1 MFDGFAEWLL
11 QVAGRAVG
19 QVVGQLL
26 ATLESTTRVSFT
38 SGWWT
43 EPQSQDV
50 VGMIG
55 GLAAALLAICLFAA
69 LVQGLFAGQPTMV
82 LRAVAVEAPVSVFMM
97 VVLAAGATLLLQFT
111 DAASAA
117 VFGGDGAVAQALTTI
132 ATPTMGSSALS
143 GVLLAL
149 FGVGAFLVWLELVVR
164 EALIYMVVAVAPL
177 VLAARV
183 WPAMQP
189 AWRKL
194 VDVGV
199 ALILSKFFI
208 ALALRLGA
216 AAVNTGSTDGVELS
230 GLLTGSS
237 LMLIAAFM
245 PFTLLRLLD
254 VMGAAAVAQ
263 GISGAPARAVREGI
277 QLGYYARGLH
287 ALARGGTPAAVAAG
301 AGAGAGGHGGGPGEL
316 GVGPRSAGLGP
327 GPGPA
332 GGLGSGWRP
341 SGMGSGPR
349 PGGALGP
356 GPRGLG
362 PGSGRGVGPGPRGIG
377 PGPRGIGPGPR
388 PIGPGPRGVGSGP
401 RAVGPGSGSAAGA
414 AAESRGAGPPPEDP
428 RGVAPPPRGPS
439 AGPPLSGAPSGRPA
453 RAGAPPS
460 GSAAMGA
467 GVRPSRAAVTPI
479 GSRPTTV
486 RAAATSPPLR
496 VVDLPSVRRTT

>member
-1 MFDGFAEWLL
+1 MFDGFADWLL

-19 QVVGQLL
+19 QVVGELL

-43 EPQSQDV
+43 EAQSQDV

-55 GLAAALLAICLFAA
+55 GLAAALLVICLVAA
-69 LVQGLFAGQPTMV
+69 LVQGLLAGQPAMV

-111 DAASAA
+111 DAASAE

-132 ATPTMGSSALS
+132 ATPAMGSSALS
-143 GVLLAL
+143 GILLAL

-216 AAVNTGSTDGVELS
+216 AAVNTGSTDGIELP

-245 PFTLLRLLD
+245 PFTLMRLLD

-287 ALARGGTPAAVAAG
+287 ALARGGTPAAAG
-301 AGAGAGGHGGGPGEL
+301 AGAGAGGPGGGPGEL
-316 GVGPRSAGLGP
+316 GGGPRPAGLGP
-327 GPGPA
+327 GPGPG
-332 GGLGSGWRP
+332 GGLGPGSRP
-341 SGMGSGPR
+341 SGVGSGSR
-349 PGGALGP
+349 RGGALGP
-356 GPRGLG
+356 GPRGVG
-362 PGSGRGVGPGPRGIG
+362 PGARGIGRARGIGPGPRSIEPGPRGIG
-377 PGPRGIGPGPR
+377 PGPRAVGP
-388 PIGPGPRGVGSGP
+388 GP
-401 RAVGPGSGSAAGA
+401 RAVGPGSGSTEGA
-414 AAESRGAGPPPEDP
+414 TPGPGGSAPPPDGP
-428 RGVAPPPRGPS
+428 RGVAPPPGGPS
-439 AGPPLSGAPSGRPA
+439 SGRPQPGAA
-453 RAGAPPS
+453 RGGRPRSGPAAG
-460 GSAAMGA
+460 GVT
-467 GVRPSRAAVTPI
+467 VRPGRAAVRPI
-479 GSRPTTV
+479 GALPASVRP
-486 RAAATSPPLR
+486 AAAPPPLR

>member
-19 QVVGQLL
+19 QVVGELL
-26 ATLESTTRVSFT
+26 AALESTTRVSFT

-55 GLAAALLAICLFAA
+55 GLAAALLVICLFAA
-69 LVQGLFAGQPTMV
+69 LVQGLLAGQPTMV

-132 ATPTMGSSALS
+132 ATPAMGSSALS

-149 FGVGAFLVWLELVVR
+149 FGLGAFLVWLELVVR

-263 GISGAPARAVREGI
+263 GISGAPARAVKEGI

-301 AGAGAGGHGGGPGEL
+301 AGAGGHGGGPGEL
-316 GVGPRSAGLGP
+316 GAGPRPAGLGP

-362 PGSGRGVGPGPRGIG
+362 PGSGRGIG

-388 PIGPGPRGVGSGP
+388 PIGPGPRGIGPGP

-460 GSAAMGA
+460 GPAAMGA

-486 RAAATSPPLR
+486 RAAATSPPPLR
-496 VVDLPSVRRTT
+496 VVDLPPSRRTT

>member
-11 QVAGRAVG
+11 QVVGRAVG
-19 QVVGQLL
+19 QVVGELL
-26 ATLESTTRVSFT
+26 AALESTTRVSFT

-55 GLAAALLAICLFAA
+55 GLAAALLVICLFAA
-69 LVQGLFAGQPTMV
+69 LVQGLLAGQPAMV

-132 ATPTMGSSALS
+132 ATPAMGNSALS
-143 GVLLAL
+143 GILLAL

-164 EALIYMVVAVAPL
+164 EALIYMVIAVAPL

-194 VDVGV
+194 VDVGI

-237 LMLIAAFM
+237 LMLVAAFM

-263 GISGAPARAVREGI
+263 GISGAPARAAKEGI

-287 ALARGGTPAAVAAG
+287 ALARGGTPAAAAAG
-301 AGAGAGGHGGGPGEL
+301 AGGGAGGPGGGPGEL
-316 GVGPRSAGLGP
+316 GAGARPAGLGP

-332 GGLGSGWRP
+332 GGLGPGSRP
-341 SGMGSGPR
+341 PRVGPGPR

-356 GPRGLG
+356 GPRG
-362 PGSGRGVGPGPRGIG
+362 VGPGARGIG
-377 PGPRGIGPGPR
+377 PGPRGIGPGTR
-388 PIGPGPRGVGSGP
+388 GTGPGT
-401 RAVGPGSGSAAGA
+401 RAVAPGSSSAGGA
-414 AAESRGAGPPPEDP
+414 AAGPGGSGPPPEEP
-428 RGVAPPPRGPS
+428 GGVAPPPG
-439 AGPPLSGAPSGRPA
+439 GAPSGPPR
-453 RAGAPPS
+453 RAAPS
-460 GSAAMGA
+460 GRAA
-467 GVRPSRAAVTPI
+467 GVSSLRPTPAARGPAVRSGRATVTPI
-479 GSRPTTV
+479 GSLPASVRRSPATT
-486 RAAATSPPLR
+486 PR
-496 VVDLPSVRRTT
+496 VVDLTSPAAAAPPSRVADLPSSRRTT